1 LHGVGAGDVNGDG
14 KPDLLTA
21 FGWFEAPAD
30 ARAENWTWHEITVA
44 AAVKGPRHYSHI
56 HTQDVNGDGRN
67 DLIFG
72 HGHGFGIYW
81 LENQAAGWKLHLI
94 DQSWSQAHAMT
105 LVDLDRDGQRDFV
118 TGKRY
123 LAHDID
129 PGAYEPLGLYWY
141 RLNPDATYT
150 KHVIDFGGKV
160 GGGMQLPVVDVDGDG
175 FLDIVGCAWFSKQL
189 RWFENPR
196 RFDGEFG
203 NLLWKEHVVETGFNY
218 ELAMQVDVDGDGK
231 ANEILPNYG
240 SSNEIAWWEAVKG
253 QWVRHLVG
261 KVPNVRGLHGV
272 GAGDV
277 NGDGKPDLLTAFG
290 WFEAP
295 ADARA
300 ENWTWHEITVAAAVK
315 GPRHYSHIHTQD
327 VNGDGRNDLVFGHGH
342 SFGIY
347 WLENKAAGW
356 TLHTIDDSWSQAH
369 AMTLVDLDRDGQRD
383 FVTGKRYLAHDIDP
397 GAYEPLGL
405 YWYRLNPDATY
416 TKHVIDFGGKVGGG
430 MQLPV
435 VDVDGDGDLD
445 IVAPGKSGLYLFEQ
459 IQPARQKA
467 K

>member
-1 LHGVGAGDVNGDG
+1 MNRFLLIVITLLFPFNLSPSLTTAQE
-14 KPDLLTA
+14 KPPQWPL
-21 FGWFEAPAD
+21 F
-30 ARAENWTWHEITVA
+30 
-44 AAVKGPRHYSHI
+44 K
-56 HTQDVNGDGRN
+56 
-67 DLIFG
+67 
-72 HGHGFGIYW
+72 
-81 LENQAAGWKLHLI
+81 KHL
-94 DQSWSQAHAMT
+94 
-105 LVDLDRDGQRDFV
+105 
-118 TGKRY
+118 
-123 LAHDID
+123 ID
-129 PGAYEPLGLYWY
+129 PGANESAAVADLNRDGRADIVSGENWYEAPDWKKH
-141 RLNPDATYT
+141 RLREINFQNGY
-150 KHVIDFGGKV
+150 IDNFSDMV
-160 GGGMQLPVVDVDGDG
+160 LDVNGDG

-196 RFDGEFG
+196 RFDGEFS

-240 SSNEIAWWEAVKG
+240 SSNEVAWWEAVKG

-356 TLHTIDDSWSQAH
+356 TLHAIDDSWSQAH

-416 TKHVIDFGGKVGGG
+416 TKHVIDFGGTVGGG

-435 VDVDGDGDLD
+435 VDVDSDGDLD

>member
-1 LHGVGAGDVNGDG
+1 MNLF
-14 KPDLLTA
+14 LLIVISLLFPFNISPYLTTA
-21 FGWFEAPAD
+21 QEKTPQWPLF
-30 ARAENWTWHEITVA
+30 
-44 AAVKGPRHYSHI
+44 K
-56 HTQDVNGDGRN
+56 
-67 DLIFG
+67 
-72 HGHGFGIYW
+72 
-81 LENQAAGWKLHLI
+81 KHL
-94 DQSWSQAHAMT
+94 
-105 LVDLDRDGQRDFV
+105 
-118 TGKRY
+118 
-123 LAHDID
+123 ID
-129 PGAYEPLGLYWY
+129 PGANESAAVADLNRDGRADIISGENWYEAPDWKKH
-141 RLNPDATYT
+141 RLREINFQNGY
-150 KHVIDFGGKV
+150 IDNFSDLV
-160 GGGMQLPVVDVDGDG
+160 LDVNGDG

-435 VDVDGDGDLD
+435 VDVDGDNDLD